1 MEFPIQ
7 KEKINIKKKI
17 GEKTKNIIIEKDIIL
32 PDNKPDIIKIQT
44 DYSNIYVNKKEI
56 TDNRCRIDGGI
67 ETRIS
72 YLTGEGKNRVLK
84 IEETF
89 SENFEIQ
96 GIDNS
101 SCIKE
106 KIEVTSVNIKIL
118 NERKIHYKAE
128 IQCTIIAYKKDEIEF
143 INKID
148 DEHKIQMLRQKEVIN
163 QFISCSD
170 AKISG
175 KEKIEV
181 DSNEEI
187 EVIKFSYEITNIE
200 KKISYNKILVKAD
213 CLLSILYQTESGIIR
228 KVEKQIP
235 LMGFIE
241 NEGITEDAEIEIN
254 FTLQNLNITEN
265 VTNIEIEIDLNM
277 QAIVFKRVNIELL
290 TDLYDLNH
298 ITNFEKVRIA
308 LENNENY
315 KTYSFNKKVLIEDI
329 NQLYDMQFKV
339 KSISK
344 KDNNIEIEVNSEFIY
359 SSFENQN
366 INKKEENFK
375 INYRTDEN
383 FENPG
388 VEIINVNTTLLPDSN
403 INIDFEFKI
412 FDNTQK
418 EIELINEINIEDD
431 NSDDGFS
438 MIIYFVKP
446 GDTLWK
452 IAKRFKS
459 TISDIVRMN
468 GIENE
473 NIINVGEKLYIPR
486 AV

>member
-1 MEFPIQ
+1 MELQIQ

-17 GEKTKNIIIEKDIIL
+17 VEKTKNIIIEKDIIL

-44 DYSNIYVNKKEI
+44 DYSNIYINKKEI

-128 IQCTIIAYKKDEIEF
+128 IQCSIIAYKKDEIEF
-143 INKID
+143 INKIG

-241 NEGITEDAEIEIN
+241 NEGISEDAEIEIN

-277 QAIVFKRVNIELL
+277 QATAYRRINIELL

-298 ITNFEKVRIA
+298 ITNFEKAKIA
-308 LENNENY
+308 LDNNTDF
-315 KTYSFNKKVLIEDI
+315 KTYTFNKKILIADI
-329 NQLYDMQFKV
+329 NQLYDSTYQI
-339 KSISK
+339 KSISS
-344 KDNNIEIEVNSEFIY
+344 KDNNVEIEVNSTFLY

-375 INYRTDEN
+375 VDYRVDGNY
-383 FENPG
+383 ENPG

-403 INIDFEFKI
+403 INIDLEFKI

-418 EIELINEINIEDD
+418 EIELINEIVLEDD